1 MGLEVAHQL
10 HIGLGL
16 RVRSRV
22 GVGLEVAHQL
32 PIGLGLRVRTRV
44 GVGLEVV
51 HQLPVGLGF
60 PCATL
65 SRHDYALVARGP
77 FHRHVGLR

>member
-1 MGLEVAHQL
+1 MGL
-10 HIGLGL
+10 G
-16 RVRSRV
+16 
-22 GVGLEVAHQL
+22 VAHQL

-44 GVGLEVV
+44 GVGLEVA
-51 HQLPVGLGF
+51 HQLPIGLSLAR
-60 PCATL
+60 ATL